1 MGSSFEAWMAG
12 IMPLM
17 VPTMTRMA
25 VATMTMV
32 GETRRWMSAASAFE
46 ARAL

>member
-1 MGSSFEAWMAG
+1 MGSSLEAWIAG

-17 VPTMTRMA
+17 VPTMTRMV

-32 GETRRWMSAASAFE
+32 GEMS
-46 ARAL
+46 R

>member
-1 MGSSFEAWMAG
+1 MGSSLEAWMAG

-17 VPTMTRMA
+17 VPTMTRMV
-25 VATMTMV
+25 VATTTMV
-32 GETRRWMSAASAFE
+32 GEMSRWISAASALE